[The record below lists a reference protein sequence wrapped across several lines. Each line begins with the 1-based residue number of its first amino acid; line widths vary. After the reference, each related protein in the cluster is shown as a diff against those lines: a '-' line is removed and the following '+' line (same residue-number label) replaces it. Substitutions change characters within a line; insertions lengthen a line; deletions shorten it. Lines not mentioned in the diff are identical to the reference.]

1 MEFMVWGRGKADTNQ
16 FITQIYNELF
26 TRYTVRVEG
35 SELACRGTRLSPGHV
50 VCLSRAPEKLT
61 GLGWGVSWRE
71 CNGFKE
77 LKKPVARAKGVKEYK
92 TSRVRR

>member
-16 FITQIYNELF
+16 CITQIYNELF
-26 TRYTVRVEG
+26 TRYTVKEEG
-35 SELACRGTRLSPGHV
+35 SELARRGTRLSPGHV
-50 VCLSRAPEKLT
+50 VCLSRAPKRLT
-61 GLGWGVSWRE
+61 GLGWGSWRE

-77 LKKPVARAKGVKEYK
+77 LKKRVARAKGMKEYK